1 MSKDFAERAQRLNRD
16 FRTPI
21 GTIATAL
28 DLLRAG
34 NADFDESDLEAL
46 RILERQ
52 VDKLTTL
59 AESLRSLAEEMAL
72 SAH

>member
-1 MSKDFAERAQRLNRD
+1 MSKEFAERAQRLNHD